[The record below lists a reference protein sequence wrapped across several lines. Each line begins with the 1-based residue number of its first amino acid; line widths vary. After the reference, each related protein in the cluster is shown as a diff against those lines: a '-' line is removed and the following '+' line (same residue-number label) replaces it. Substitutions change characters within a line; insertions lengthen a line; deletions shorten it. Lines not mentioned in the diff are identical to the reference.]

1 MPIEEEID
9 VKTTSSIDMMTNMI
23 DQEVGAADNNG
34 REKKTLQVF
43 HMILG
48 KLYRVHLDFRCLSEL

>member
-9 VKTTSSIDMMTNMI
+9 VRTTSSIDMMTNMI
-23 DQEVGAADNNG
+23 DQEVGVAGNNG

-43 HMILG
+43 HMIQTG
-48 KLYRVHLDFRCLSEL
+48 VTKANH

>member
-9 VKTTSSIDMMTNMI
+9 VRTTSSIDMMINMI
-23 DQEVGAADNNG
+23 DQEVGVADNNG

-43 HMILG
+43 HMIQS
-48 KLYRVHLDFRCLSEL
+48 KSYRVHLDFSRLSEL